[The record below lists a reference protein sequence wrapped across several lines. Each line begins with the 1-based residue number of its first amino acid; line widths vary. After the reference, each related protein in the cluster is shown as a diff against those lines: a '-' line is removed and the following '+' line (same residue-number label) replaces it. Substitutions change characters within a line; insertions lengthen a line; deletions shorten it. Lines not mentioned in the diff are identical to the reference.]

1 MSLLHAHL
9 LSAALQC
16 QSPDPA
22 RLGPSLQHK
31 RDPMTKSATVEPLL
45 PVELGAGKVK
55 FAQGVK
61 AGRWVFATG
70 LMAQD
75 FVNGIAADVLAE
87 HAPHA
92 GLPKREKE
100 ALRIFENLDTVL
112 RAAGT
117 DRSNLVRTD
126 QYYATVK
133 AVPPYQ
139 QVRREFL
146 RGRIPPS
153 TSIAQQGLL
162 LPGADMNIQAMAVVP
177 AKGFEVEHLKHEQL
191 QGRPTSGYSA
201 AVTTGDFIFIPGIT
215 SLAVGDEPQRNG
227 VGAAALMPEGA
238 QWGGQPI
245 KLETEFIIKRMTAS
259 LALAGA
265 KLDDVVHAQVYL
277 ADREDYSAFNE
288 TWTRHFGEAGPTVS
302 IIPCIEHGLA
312 PYDGKI
318 EINVIAAKPGSA
330 AAKRHVDAGVATAF
344 RHQPQAVKAGD
355 LLFIPALMAADRDGL
370 LPSGAVNPRQPY
382 FSSSPEAQAE
392 AIIDNIARLCEA
404 AGTSLGNVVRL
415 LLFHTDIREFYP
427 VYKVWE
433 RRLGGRPLPFSAVE
447 VPGPLPVP
455 GATVMMETWVYAA

>member
-1 MSLLHAHL
+1 
-9 LSAALQC
+9 
-16 QSPDPA
+16 
-22 RLGPSLQHK
+22 
-31 RDPMTKSATVEPLL
+31 MTKSATAEPLL
-45 PVELGAGKVK
+45 PVELGLGRIK
-55 FAQGVK
+55 FAQGMK
-61 AGRWVFATG
+61 AGRWIFATG

-75 FVNGIAADVLAE
+75 FKNGIAPDVLAE
-87 HAPHA
+87 RAPHA

-100 ALRIFENLDTVL
+100 ALRIFENLDAVL
-112 RAAGT
+112 RTAGT
-117 DRSNLVRTD
+117 DRNNLVRTD
-126 QYYATVK
+126 QYYTTVK

-162 LPGADMNIQAMAVVP
+162 LPGADMNIQAMAVISGDGL
-177 AKGFEVEHLKHEQL
+177 AVEHLKHEEL

-201 AVTTGDFIFIPGIT
+201 AVTVGDFIFLPGIT

-227 VGAAALMPEGA
+227 VAAAALMTEGA

-245 KLETEFIIKRMTAS
+245 KIETDFIITKRMTAS

-265 KLDDVVHAQVYL
+265 KLEDVVHAQVYL
-277 ADREDYSAFNE
+277 TDCEDYSPFNE
-288 TWTRHFGEAGPTVS
+288 AWIRHFGMAGPTVS

-330 AAKRHVDAGVATAF
+330 AAKQHVDAGVATAF
-344 RHQPQAVKAGD
+344 RHQAQAVKAGD
-355 LLFIPALMAADRDGL
+355 LLFIPASMAVDRDGL
-370 LPSGAVNPRQPY
+370 LASAAVSLRQPY

-392 AIIDNIARLCEA
+392 AIIDNIERLCEA
-404 AGTSLGNVVRL
+404 AGTSLANVVRV
-415 LLFHTDIREFYP
+415 LLFHTDIGEFYP

-433 RRLGGRPLPFSAVE
+433 RRASGRPLPFSAVE

-455 GATVMMETWVYAA
+455 GATVMMETWVYAP

>member
-1 MSLLHAHL
+1 MSRKPTCA
-9 LSAALQC
+9 
-16 QSPDPA
+16 
-22 RLGPSLQHK
+22 
-31 RDPMTKSATVEPLL
+31 VEPLL
-45 PVELGAGKVK
+45 PVELGQGKIK

-61 AGRWVFATG
+61 ADRWVFATG

-75 FVNGIAADVLAE
+75 FINGIAPDVLSE
-87 HAPHA
+87 RAPHS

-100 ALRIFENLDTVL
+100 ALRIFANLDAVL

-117 DRSNLVRTD
+117 DCTNLVRTD
-126 QYYATVK
+126 QYYTTVE

-162 LPGADMNIQAMAVVP
+162 LPGADMNIQAVAAIP
-177 AKGFEVEHLKHEQL
+177 KSGFDVEHLSHAQL
-191 QGRPTSGYSA
+191 KGRPTSGYSPA
-201 AVTTGDFIFIPGIT
+201 LTVGDFIFIPGIT
-215 SLAVGDEPQRNG
+215 SLAIGDEPRRNG
-227 VGAAALMPEGA
+227 VATAALMADGM

-245 KLETEFIIKRMTAS
+245 KLEAEFIITKRMAAS

-265 KLDDVVHAQVYL
+265 RLEDVVHAQVYL
-277 ADREDYSAFNE
+277 TDRGDYSAFNE
-288 TWTRHFGEAGPTVS
+288 VWTRHFGETGPSVS

-318 EINVIAAKPGSA
+318 EINVIAAKPNSEA
-330 AAKRHVDAGVATAF
+330 SKRHVDAGVATAF

-355 LLFIPALMAADRDGL
+355 LLFIPALMAADQYGL
-370 LPSGAVNPRQPY
+370 ITSANLDRRQPH
-382 FSSSPEAQAE
+382 FSSSPEVQAE
-392 AIIDNIARLCEA
+392 AIIGNVARLCEA
-404 AGTSLGNVVRL
+404 AGTSLANVVRV
-415 LLFHTDIREFYP
+415 LLFHTDIDEFHT

-447 VPGPLPVP
+447 VPGPLPIP
-455 GATVMMETWVYAA
+455 GATVMIETWVYAP

>member
-1 MSLLHAHL
+1 
-9 LSAALQC
+9 
-16 QSPDPA
+16 
-22 RLGPSLQHK
+22 
-31 RDPMTKSATVEPLL
+31 MTKSATSAVEPLL
-45 PVELGAGKVK
+45 PVELGPGKIK

-75 FVNGIAADVLAE
+75 FINGIAPDVLAE
-87 HAPHA
+87 RAPHA

-100 ALRIFENLDTVL
+100 AHRIFENLDAVL
-112 RAAGT
+112 AAAGT

-126 QYYATVK
+126 QYYTTVK

-153 TSIAQQGLL
+153 TSIAQQALL
-162 LPGADMNIQAMAVVP
+162 LPGADMNIQAMAVIP
-177 AKGFEVEHLKHEQL
+177 EKEFEVEHLKHEQL
-191 QGRPTSGYSA
+191 KGRPTSGYSP
-201 AVTTGDFIFIPGIT
+201 AVTAGDFIFLPGIT

-227 VGAAALMPEGA
+227 VAAAALMAEGA

-245 KLETEFIIKRMTAS
+245 KLETEFIITKRMAAS

-265 KLDDVVHAQVYL
+265 SLDDVVHAQVYL
-277 ADREDYSAFNE
+277 TDREDYSAFNE

-330 AAKRHVDAGVATAF
+330 AGKRHVDAGVATAF
-344 RHQPQAVKAGD
+344 RHQQQAVKAGD
-355 LLFIPALMAADRDGL
+355 LLFIPALMAADRIGSY
-370 LPSGAVNPRQPY
+370 PRRPWIARQPH
-382 FSSSPEAQAE
+382 FSSSAEAQAE
-392 AIIDNIARLCEA
+392 VIIDNITRLCEA
-404 AGTSLGNVVRL
+404 AGTSLANVVRV
-415 LLFHTDIREFYP
+415 LLFLTDIGEFYP

-433 RRLGGRPLPFSAVE
+433 RRLGGSPLAVFC
-447 VPGPLPVP
+447 GG
-455 GATVMMETWVYAA
+455 GAGAAAGARGDGNDGNVGLRG